1 MSGRAL
7 SSINWGPI
15 KLFCNRY
22 SQKDGM
28 GKQGFAVSY
37 PQGPA
42 NGNWE
47 SYPTPAKLLV
57 LKYKVNVSFD
67 ST

>member
-22 SQKDGM
+22 SQRDGM

-42 NGNWE
+42 NGNWD
-47 SYPTPAKLLV
+47 SPLLV
-57 LKYKVNVSFD
+57 LKNKVNVRFD
-67 ST
+67 STDIA